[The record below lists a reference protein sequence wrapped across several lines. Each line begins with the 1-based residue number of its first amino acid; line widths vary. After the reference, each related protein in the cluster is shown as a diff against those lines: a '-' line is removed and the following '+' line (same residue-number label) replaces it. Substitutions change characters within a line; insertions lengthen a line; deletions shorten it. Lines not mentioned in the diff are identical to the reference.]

1 MSKVFKSMIY
11 FSAMFALGAFFL
23 NLVIS
28 FIGFV
33 FAAGKVI
40 SGTDSLPDG
49 ASAGQSLVGPLSFQ
63 VLMMLIA
70 AAAVFFGIKGLLSL
84 LGAAGSGML
93 GKMLSFGR
101 GSFKKVGD
109 SFRNTTS
116 NKIINNFRNM
126 GDVSRGL
133 RNASPRDLRNLGRL
147 SSALG
152 AKGLGKGLKGVSD
165 GKLALDSLK
174 RAGNKGKL
182 IRAENELKKS
192 EDAANLRDKETKKR
206 RRDKDA
212 QFRRRFGI
220 GDKVFNSLDDEDKS
234 ELMNTL
240 YSNAPSEEIAD
251 NLDNFFRERNMDP
264 EKAIQNPWMDR
275 RRRAA
280 EAHGENSLN
289 DHINNMKD
297 SDKKNPSGTT
307 IDKDAGETIA
317 DNGDDKANNVADRF
331 RETHEETMSSRE
343 DANVAGHSTM
353 NSSLDINRTNE
364 ELKSST
370 LNGSD
375 ANERTESES
384 RTAGSQIDL
393 AADADNQ
400 PIDKKTAESD
410 AKNMSRDMESAIKHQ
425 NGMKSDGSE
434 VEENPNIA
442 RDENGVAKPVQDDNE
457 ITRAGEVLAN
467 GNATNGNILPASVK
481 TAEDATDENIER
493 VTAQASETYNSNM
506 NNPDVAMVHAAMGQG
521 EFGNTV
527 AGGVAGGIAGAT
539 ESDIDSSMGGTTNAQ
554 PVANSHDMAEA
565 MDQAN
570 IKAEERAMDRN
581 PKIVDAEIVSQPG
594 STSSSI
600 NTPEAT
606 PVSNAADNIPQAHTV
621 DQPNRIQ
628 DVENQDRNT
637 AQSASDSAGMSSGP
651 VFINKTVNNNGDT
664 HKVTDVTTFR
674 DGDKHTHAHTNHTN
688 RNSTSTTYTNQ
699 NNTTFVDGAGN
710 ASTSSSSSVSSNR
723 SSNFIP
729 KKDSYVGQDQI
740 DDAMSGIADRHI
752 EEDDERDKRN
762 GTSLKNKSDSG
773 KIRRNKN

>member
-1 MSKVFKSMIY
+1 MSKVFKSMIL
-11 FSAMFALGAFFL
+11 FSALFALGGFFL
-23 NLVIS
+23 NLVMV

-33 FAAGKVI
+33 FSVGNTLSATDALVDGENIGTTLLKPLAFKAVI
-40 SGTDSLPDG
+40 MLIITIALWFIIKWLLGLLG
-49 ASAGQSLVGPLSFQ
+49 FASA
-63 VLMMLIA
+63 
-70 AAAVFFGIKGLLSL
+70 
-84 LGAAGSGML
+84 GML

-101 GSFKKVGD
+101 ESFKKVGD
-109 SFRNTTS
+109 SFKNTTS

-133 RNASPRDLRNLGRL
+133 RDASPRDLRNLGRL

-182 IRAENELKKS
+182 IRADNELKKA
-192 EDAANLRDKETKKR
+192 ENAANLRDKEAKKR

-240 YSNAPSEEIAD
+240 HSNAPSEEIAD

-280 EAHGENSLN
+280 EAHGEKSLN

-539 ESDIDSSMGGTTNAQ
+539 ESDIDSSMGGIANAQ
-554 PVANSHDMAEA
+554 PVADMAEA

-621 DQPNRIQ
+621 DQPSRIQ

-637 AQSASDSAGMSSGP
+637 AQPVSDSAGMSSGP

-688 RNSTSTTYTNQ
+688 RSSTSTTYTNQ

-773 KIRRNKN
+773 KIRRNKS

>member
-1 MSKVFKSMIY
+1 MSKVFKSMIL
-11 FSAMFALGAFFL
+11 FSALFALGGFFL
-23 NLVIS
+23 NLVMV

-33 FAAGKVI
+33 FSVGNTLSATDALVDGENIGTTLLKPLAFKAVI
-40 SGTDSLPDG
+40 MLIITIALWFIIKWLLGLLG
-49 ASAGQSLVGPLSFQ
+49 FASA
-63 VLMMLIA
+63 
-70 AAAVFFGIKGLLSL
+70 
-84 LGAAGSGML
+84 GML

-101 GSFKKVGD
+101 ESFKKVGD
-109 SFRNTTS
+109 SFKNTTS

-133 RNASPRDLRNLGRL
+133 RDASPRDLRNLGRL

-182 IRAENELKKS
+182 IRADNELKKA
-192 EDAANLRDKETKKR
+192 ENAANLRDKEAKKR

-280 EAHGENSLN
+280 EAHGEKSLN

-539 ESDIDSSMGGTTNAQ
+539 ESDIDSSMGGIANAQ
-554 PVANSHDMAEA
+554 PVADMAEA

-621 DQPNRIQ
+621 DQPSRIQ

-637 AQSASDSAGMSSGP
+637 AQPVSDSAGMSSGP

-688 RNSTSTTYTNQ
+688 RSSTSTTYTNQ

-773 KIRRNKN
+773 KIRRNKS

>member
-1 MSKVFKSMIY
+1 MSKVFKSMIL
-11 FSAMFALGAFFL
+11 FSALFALGGFFL
-23 NLVIS
+23 NLVMV

-33 FAAGKVI
+33 FSVGNTLSATDALVDGENIGTTLLKPLAFKAVI
-40 SGTDSLPDG
+40 MLIITIALWFIIKWLLGLLG
-49 ASAGQSLVGPLSFQ
+49 FASA
-63 VLMMLIA
+63 
-70 AAAVFFGIKGLLSL
+70 
-84 LGAAGSGML
+84 GML

-101 GSFKKVGD
+101 ESFKKVGD
-109 SFRNTTS
+109 SFKNTTS

-133 RNASPRDLRNLGRL
+133 RDASPRDLRNLGRL

-182 IRAENELKKS
+182 IRADNELKKA
-192 EDAANLRDKETKKR
+192 ENAANLRDKEAKKR

-280 EAHGENSLN
+280 EAHGEKSLN

-539 ESDIDSSMGGTTNAQ
+539 ESDIDSSMGGIANAQ
-554 PVANSHDMAEA
+554 PVADMAEA

-621 DQPNRIQ
+621 DQPSRIQ

-637 AQSASDSAGMSSGP
+637 AQPVSDSAGMSSGP
-651 VFINKTVNNNGDT
+651 MFINKTVNNNGDT

-688 RNSTSTTYTNQ
+688 RSSTSTTYTNQ

-773 KIRRNKN
+773 KIRRNKS